1 MNLKIDATTSFM
13 VTAFT
18 PLHIQGEE
26 CDYTELTISGILL
39 SQVKKAFLQTKEGDI
54 PLVFNFIND
63 NQITIS
69 LSELKKSPNNSAFFV
84 LLLDDKDGWF
94 PVGPII
100 RTLYA
105 GNKDEPE
112 DTDTDISV

>member
-1 MNLKIDATTSFM
+1 
-13 VTAFT
+13 
-18 PLHIQGEE
+18 
-26 CDYTELTISGILL
+26 
-39 SQVKKAFLQTKEGDI
+39 
-54 PLVFNFIND
+54 
-63 NQITIS
+63 
-69 LSELKKSPNNSAFFV
+69 LSELKKSSPNSAFFV

-105 GNKDEPE
+105 GIKDEPE